1 MTERPL
7 WALGCFWLNWSK
19 RLDRFLAILRS
30 AGPAKLAAAFGV
42 TALVAAALF
51 MIMFRM
57 GAEER
62 ALLYS
67 DLSAKDAAAVTEG
80 LTTANVDF
88 KLSPDGSSIF
98 VPRSKVAEA
107 RMLLASEGLPGQ
119 GSIGYE
125 IFDKQNA
132 LGATSFVQNV
142 NKLRALEGELA
153 RSIDSLDTV
162 RNSRVH
168 LVIPEKAL
176 FQTNAEPPT
185 ASIVVGLERGSLSE
199 RQVNA
204 IRNLVASSVEGLAAD
219 KVTILDGRGELLAGA
234 SNGAD
239 GGAAA
244 MDDRTT
250 LYEERLRRRLQEIVE
265 GIVGPG
271 AARVQV
277 SADMDF
283 SQITQTEEKFDPDQS
298 APRSTRTIEETDA
311 NKEADQAVTQSQ
323 NVPDS
328 AVPTGSAGTSSNSN
342 KTDET
347 VNYEISKTTRTEVTA
362 PGKVTRLSVAVAVDG
377 ITTPA
382 TKAGTTPKWSARTP
396 AEMEQITALVRSAA
410 GISAE
415 RNDKIEVVNVRFAK
429 AAATEGSA
437 APSAFAFDKNDIM
450 RGAEILAM
458 TLVAAALLF
467 FVARPLIKGVFQPVA
482 GGTIVNA
489 DGTISQT
496 GVAAA
501 FGGTSGTNGLI
512 DGAEGPVDERL
523 EVARIQGTLN
533 AAAMRQVSEVVN
545 GNPEQTVSVIR
556 SWLQETK

>member
-1 MTERPL
+1 MTERP
-7 WALGCFWLNWSK
+7 FWLLDCFCPSWSK
-19 RLDRFLAILRS
+19 RLERFLSILRS
-30 AGPAKLAAAFGV
+30 AGPAKLAAAFAV
-42 TALVAAALF
+42 TALVGAALF

-57 GAEER
+57 GTEER
-62 ALLYS
+62 ALLYA

-125 IFDKQNA
+125 IFDQQNA

-204 IRNLVASSVEGLAAD
+204 IRNLVASSVEGLVAD

-250 LYEERLRRRLQEIVE
+250 QYEERLRRRLQEIVE

-283 SQITQTEEKFDPDQS
+283 SQVTQTEEKFDPDQT

-311 NKEADQAVTQSQ
+311 NKESDQAVTQGQ
-323 NVPDS
+323 NVPDG
-328 AVPTGSAGTSSNSN
+328 AVPTGAAGNSSNSN

-347 VNYEISKTTRTEVTA
+347 VNFEISKTTRTEITA

-377 ITTPA
+377 TTAPA
-382 TKAGTTPKWSARTP
+382 TKAGEATKWTARSP
-396 AEMEQITALVRSAA
+396 AEMDQITALVRSAA
-410 GISAE
+410 GINAE

-429 AAATEGSA
+429 AATTQGSE

-467 FVARPLIKGVFQPVA
+467 FVARPLVKGVFQPNTGV
-482 GGTIVNA
+482 TTVVNA
-489 DGTISQT
+489 DGSVTNLATALASTAGSQAL
-496 GVAAA
+496 V
-501 FGGTSGTNGLI
+501 
-512 DGAEGPVDERL
+512 DGQEGPVDERL

-533 AAAMRQVSEVVN
+533 AAAMRQVSEVVA
-545 GNPEQTVSVIR
+545 GNPDQTVAVIR
-556 SWLQETK
+556 SWLQETR

>member
-1 MTERPL
+1 
-7 WALGCFWLNWSK
+7 
-19 RLDRFLAILRS
+19 
-30 AGPAKLAAAFGV
+30 
-42 TALVAAALF
+42 
-51 MIMFRM
+51 MFRL
-57 GAEER
+57 GVEEQS
-62 ALLYS
+62 LLYS

-107 RMLLASEGLPGQ
+107 RMQLASEGLPGQ

-125 IFDKQNA
+125 IFDKQSA
-132 LGATSFVQNV
+132 LGATNFVQNV

-162 RNSRVH
+162 RNARVH
-168 LVIPEKAL
+168 LVLPEKAL
-176 FQTNAEPPT
+176 FQTNAEPPK

-204 IRNLVASSVEGLAAD
+204 IRNLVGSSVEGL
-219 KVTILDGRGELLAGA
+219 TTENISILDGRGELLAGA
-234 SNGAD
+234 TNGAD
-239 GGAAA
+239 ANGAA

-250 LYEERLRRRLQEIVE
+250 MYEERLRKRLQEIVE

-271 AARVQV
+271 SARVQV
-277 SADMDF
+277 SAEMDF
-283 SQITQTEEKFDPDQS
+283 SQVTETEEKFDPDQTT
-298 APRSTRTIEETDA
+298 PRSTRTIEETDA
-311 NKEADQAVTQSQ
+311 NKDVDQAVTQGQ
-323 NVPDS
+323 NVPDGTLPAS
-328 AVPTGSAGTSSNSN
+328 GAGASSNSN

-347 VNYEISKTTRTEVTA
+347 VNFEISKTTRTQVTA

-377 ITTPA
+377 IIAPA
-382 TKAGTTPKWSARTP
+382 TKAGEATKWSARSP

-410 GISAE
+410 GITPE

-429 AAATEGSA
+429 AATTIGSE
-437 APSAFAFDKNDIM
+437 APLPFDFDKNDIM

-467 FVARPLIKGVFQPVA
+467 FVARPLVAGVFQPASAAGANGAIAGLEGALA
-482 GGTIVNA
+482 GGGSLALAGGENGA
-489 DGTISQT
+489 DDR
-496 GVAAA
+496 
-501 FGGTSGTNGLI
+501 F
-512 DGAEGPVDERL
+512 

-533 AAAMRQVSEVVN
+533 AAAMKQVSDVVN
-545 GNPEQTVSVIR
+545 DNPEQTVAVIR
-556 SWLQETK
+556 SWLQEPR

>member
-1 MTERPL
+1 LE
-7 WALGCFWLNWSK
+7 
-19 RLDRFLAILRS
+19 RFLSILRS
-30 AGPAKLAAAFGV
+30 AGPAKLAAAFAV
-42 TALVAAALF
+42 TALVGAALF

-57 GAEER
+57 GTEER

-125 IFDKQNA
+125 IFDQQNA

-168 LVIPEKAL
+168 LVLPEKAL
-176 FQTNAEPPT
+176 FQTDAEPPT

-204 IRNLVASSVEGLAAD
+204 IRNLVASSVEGLVAD

-234 SNGAD
+234 SNSAD

-250 LYEERLRRRLQEIVE
+250 QYEERLRRRLQEIVE

-277 SADMDF
+277 SADLDF
-283 SQITQTEEKFDPDQS
+283 SQVTQTEEKFDPDQT

-311 NKEADQAVTQSQ
+311 NKEADQTVTQGQ
-323 NVPDS
+323 NVPDGT
-328 AVPTGSAGTSSNSN
+328 VPTAGAGNTSNSN

-347 VNYEISKTTRTEVTA
+347 VNFEISKTTRTEVTA

-377 ITTPA
+377 VTTPA
-382 TKAGTTPKWSARTP
+382 TKAGEAVKWAARSP

-410 GISAE
+410 GIVAE

-429 AAATEGSA
+429 ATAAQGSE

-467 FVARPLIKGVFQPVA
+467 FVARPLVKGVFQPNPAVT
-482 GGTIVNA
+482 TIVNPDGSVTTLATALAGTQGTPGFA
-489 DGTISQT
+489 D
-496 GVAAA
+496 VE
-501 FGGTSGTNGLI
+501 NGQ
-512 DGAEGPVDERL
+512 VDERL

-533 AAAMRQVSEVVN
+533 AAAMRQVSEVVE
-545 GNPEQTVSVIR
+545 GNPEQTVAVIR

>member
-1 MTERPL
+1 LVLLVPFASIGAWFLE
-7 WALGCFWLNWSK
+7 
-19 RLDRFLAILRS
+19 RFLAILKS

-51 MIMFRM
+51 MIMFRL
-57 GAEER
+57 GVEEQS
-62 ALLYS
+62 LLYS

-98 VPRSKVAEA
+98 VPRSKVAQA
-107 RMLLASEGLPGQ
+107 RMQLASEGLPGQ

-125 IFDKQNA
+125 IFDKQSA
-132 LGATSFVQNV
+132 LGATTFVQNV

-162 RNSRVH
+162 RNARVH
-168 LVIPEKAL
+168 LVLPEKAL
-176 FQTNAEPPT
+176 FQTDAEPPK

-204 IRNLVASSVEGLAAD
+204 IRNLVGSSVEGL
-219 KVTILDGRGELLAGA
+219 TTENISILDGRGELLAGA
-234 SNGAD
+234 TNGAD
-239 GGAAA
+239 ANGAA

-250 LYEERLRRRLQEIVE
+250 LYEERLRKRLQEIVE

-277 SADMDF
+277 SAEMDF
-283 SQITQTEEKFDPDQS
+283 SQVTETEEKFDPDQTT
-298 APRSTRTIEETDA
+298 PRSTRTIEETDA
-311 NKEADQAVTQSQ
+311 NKDVDQAVTQGQ
-323 NVPDS
+323 NVPDGTLPAS
-328 AVPTGSAGTSSNSN
+328 GAGASSNSN

-347 VNYEISKTTRTEVTA
+347 VNFEISKTTRTQVTA

-377 ITTPA
+377 IIAPA
-382 TKAGTTPKWSARTP
+382 TKAGEATKWSARTP

-410 GISAE
+410 GISPE

-429 AAATEGSA
+429 AATTIGSQ
-437 APSAFAFDKNDIM
+437 APLPFDFNKNDIM

-467 FVARPLIKGVFQPVA
+467 FVARPLVAGVFQPASANAAGAGSTAAALQADGSLALA
-482 GGTIVNA
+482 GGE
-489 DGTISQT
+489 
-496 GVAAA
+496 
-501 FGGTSGTNGLI
+501 NGE
-512 DGAEGPVDERL
+512 DDRF

-533 AAAMRQVSEVVN
+533 AAAMKQVSDVVN
-545 GNPEQTVSVIR
+545 DNPEQTVAVIR
-556 SWLQETK
+556 SWLQEPR

>member
-1 MTERPL
+1 LE
-7 WALGCFWLNWSK
+7 
-19 RLDRFLAILRS
+19 RFLTILKS
-30 AGPAKLAAAFGV
+30 AGPAKLAAAFAV

-51 MIMFRM
+51 AIMFRM
-57 GAEER
+57 GVEER

-80 LTTANVDF
+80 LTGANVDF

-125 IFDKQNA
+125 IFDQQNA

-204 IRNLVASSVEGLAAD
+204 IRNLVASSVEGLVAD

-234 SNGAD
+234 TNGAD
-239 GGAAA
+239 AGSAA

-250 LYEERLRRRLQEIVE
+250 MYEERLRRRLQEIVE

-283 SQITQTEEKFDPDQS
+283 SQVTQTEEKFDPDQA

-311 NKEADQAVTQSQ
+311 NRENDQTVTQGQ
-323 NVPDS
+323 NVPDGTT
-328 AVPTGSAGTSSNSN
+328 AEAGTGQTSNSN

-377 ITTPA
+377 VTAPA
-382 TKAGTTPKWSARTP
+382 AKAGEAAKWTARSP

-410 GISAE
+410 GISTE

-429 AAATEGSA
+429 AAADIGSG

-467 FVARPLIKGVFQPVA
+467 FVARPLVQGVFQQPAPSEVS
-482 GGTIVNA
+482 A
-489 DGTISQT
+489 DGTALIPGAT
-496 GVAAA
+496 GALGQSGGLAALEN
-501 FGGTSGTNGLI
+501 GG
-512 DGAEGPVDERL
+512 ADERL
-523 EVARIQGTLN
+523 EIARIQGSLN
-533 AAAMRQVSEVVN
+533 AAAMKQVSDVVN
-545 GNPEQTVSVIR
+545 DNPDQTVAVIR
-556 SWLQETK
+556 TWLQEAK

>member
-1 MTERPL
+1 LERL
-7 WALGCFWLNWSK
+7 LS
-19 RLDRFLAILRS
+19 ILRS

-51 MIMFRM
+51 AIMFRM
-57 GAEER
+57 GAEEQS
-62 ALLYS
+62 LLYS
-67 DLSAKDAAAVTEG
+67 DLSPKDAAAVTEG

-107 RMLLASEGLPGQ
+107 RMRLAAEGLPGQ

-125 IFDKQNA
+125 IFDKQSA
-132 LGATSFVQNV
+132 LGATTFVQNV

-168 LVIPEKAL
+168 LVLPEKAL
-176 FQTNAEPPT
+176 FQTNAEPPK

-204 IRNLVASSVEGLAAD
+204 IRNLVASSVEGLA
-219 KVTILDGRGELLAGA
+219 TENISILDGRGELLAGA
-234 SNGAD
+234 SS
-239 GGAAA
+239 GGDAGGVA

-250 LYEERLRRRLQEIVE
+250 MYEERLRRRLQEIVE

-283 SQITQTEEKFDPDQS
+283 SQVTQTEEKFDPDQS
-298 APRSTRTIEETDA
+298 APRSTRTIEESDA
-311 NKEADQAVTQSQ
+311 NKENDQAVTQGQ
-323 NVPDS
+323 NVPD
-328 AVPTGSAGTSSNSN
+328 ATATTPAGGQSSNSS

-347 VNYEISKTTRTEVTA
+347 VNFEISKTTRTEVTA

-377 ITTPA
+377 VSTPGA
-382 TKAGTTPKWSARTP
+382 KPTDPVKWAARTP
-396 AEMEQITALVRSAA
+396 AEMAQITALVRSAA

-429 AAATEGSA
+429 AAIDLGSE
-437 APSAFAFDKNDIM
+437 APSKFDFDKNDIM

-467 FVARPLIKGVFQPVA
+467 FVARPLIAGVFQPATANAATKTGSLAEAMAANVNGG
-482 GGTIVNA
+482 GGTALAVNN
-489 DGTISQT
+489 
-496 GVAAA
+496 VP
-501 FGGTSGTNGLI
+501 
-512 DGAEGPVDERL
+512 PVEDRL
-523 EVARIQGTLN
+523 EIARIQGTLN
-533 AAAMRQVSEVVN
+533 ASAMKQVSDVVN
-545 GNPEQTVSVIR
+545 DNPEQTVNVIR
-556 SWLQETK
+556 TWLQEAQ

>member
-1 MTERPL
+1 VE
-7 WALGCFWLNWSK
+7 
-19 RLDRFLAILRS
+19 RFLTILRS

-51 MIMFRM
+51 MIMFRL
-57 GAEER
+57 GTEEQS
-62 ALLYS
+62 LLYS
-67 DLSAKDAAAVTEG
+67 DLSPKDAAAVTDG

-107 RMLLASEGLPGQ
+107 RMRLASEGLPGQ

-125 IFDKQNA
+125 IFDKQSA
-132 LGATSFVQNV
+132 LGATTFVQNV

-168 LVIPEKAL
+168 LVLPEKAL
-176 FQTNAEPPT
+176 FQTDAEPPK
-185 ASIVVGLERGSLSE
+185 ASVVVGLERGSLSE

-204 IRNLVASSVEGLAAD
+204 IRNLVASSVEGLA
-219 KVTILDGRGELLAGA
+219 TENISILDGRGELLAGA
-234 SNGAD
+234 NNGAD
-239 GGAAA
+239 AGGAA

-250 LYEERLRRRLQEIVE
+250 MYEDRLRRRLQEIVE

-283 SQITQTEEKFDPDQS
+283 SQVTETEEKFDPEQA

-311 NKEADQAVTQSQ
+311 NKETDEAVTQGQ
-323 NVPDS
+323 NVPDGTLPAS
-328 AVPTGSAGTSSNSN
+328 GTGQSSNSN

-347 VNYEISKTTRTEVTA
+347 VNYEISKTTRTQITA

-377 ITTPA
+377 VTAPA
-382 TKAGTTPKWSARTP
+382 TKAGEAGKWSARTP

-410 GISAE
+410 GITAE

-429 AAATEGSA
+429 SATAIGSE
-437 APSAFAFDKNDIM
+437 APSKFDFDKNDIM

-467 FVARPLIKGVFQPVA
+467 FVARPLISGVFQPNSAQNA
-482 GGTIVNA
+482 GSTDLAIAMAGTT
-489 DGTISQT
+489 GT
-496 GVAAA
+496 GLAA
-501 FGGTSGTNGLI
+501 NGELLPN
-512 DGAEGPVDERL
+512 PVDERL

-533 AAAMRQVSEVVN
+533 AAAMRQVSDVVN
-545 GNPEQTVSVIR
+545 DNPDQTVAVIR
-556 SWLQETK
+556 SWLQEAR

>member
-1 MTERPL
+1 LE
-7 WALGCFWLNWSK
+7 
-19 RLDRFLAILRS
+19 RFLNILKS

-51 MIMFRM
+51 MIMFRL
-57 GAEER
+57 GTEEQS
-62 ALLYS
+62 LLYS
-67 DLSAKDAAAVTEG
+67 DLSPKDAAAVTEG
-80 LTTANVDF
+80 LTTANVEF

-98 VPRSKVAEA
+98 VPRSKVAES
-107 RMLLASEGLPGQ
+107 RMQLASEGLPGQ

-132 LGATSFVQNV
+132 LGATTFVQNV

-162 RNSRVH
+162 RNARVH
-168 LVIPEKAL
+168 LVLPEKAL
-176 FQTNAEPPT
+176 FQTNAEPPK
-185 ASIVVGLERGSLSE
+185 ASIVVGLERGSLTE

-204 IRNLVASSVEGLAAD
+204 IRNLVASSVEGLA
-219 KVTILDGRGELLAGA
+219 TENISILDGRGELLAGA
-234 SNGAD
+234 TNGAD
-239 GGAAA
+239 ANGAA

-250 LYEERLRRRLQEIVE
+250 MYEERLRRRLQEIVE

-283 SQITQTEEKFDPDQS
+283 SQVTETEEKFDPDQTS
-298 APRSTRTIEETDA
+298 PRSTRTIEESDA
-311 NKEADQAVTQSQ
+311 NRDMDQTVTQGQ
-323 NVPDS
+323 NVPDGT
-328 AVPTGSAGTSSNSN
+328 VPGAGAGQTSNSN

-347 VNYEISKTTRTEVTA
+347 VNYEISKTTRTQVTA

-377 ITTPA
+377 IIAPA
-382 TKAGTTPKWSARTP
+382 TKAGEAGKWSARTP

-429 AAATEGSA
+429 AATNLGTE
-437 APSAFAFDKNDIM
+437 APLPFDFDKNDIM

-467 FVARPLIKGVFQPVA
+467 FVARPLVVGVFQPA
-482 GGTIVNA
+482 KAAALNA
-489 DGTISQT
+489 DGTLAALPGGDGLALT
-496 GVAAA
+496 PLGGV
-501 FGGTSGTNGLI
+501 
-512 DGAEGPVDERL
+512 DVDERL

-533 AAAMRQVSEVVN
+533 AAAMKQVSDVVN
-545 GNPEQTVSVIR
+545 DNQEQTVAVIR
-556 SWLQETK
+556 SWLQEPR

>member
-1 MTERPL
+1 MTGRPL
-7 WALGCFWLNWSK
+7 GLPVRFCLSWSR
-19 RLDRFLAILRS
+19 RLERFLAILRS

-51 MIMFRM
+51 MIMVRM
-57 GAEER
+57 GTEEQS
-62 ALLYS
+62 LLYA

-80 LTTANVDF
+80 LTTANVEF

-125 IFDKQNA
+125 IFDNQNA

-239 GGAAA
+239 AGAAA

-271 AARVQV
+271 GARVQV

-283 SQITQTEEKFDPDQS
+283 SQVTQTEEKFDPDQT

-311 NKEADQAVTQSQ
+311 NKESDQTVTQSQ
-323 NVPDS
+323 NVPDGT
-328 AVPTGSAGTSSNSN
+328 VPTNSGGQSSNSN

-347 VNYEISKTTRTEVTA
+347 VNFEISKTTRTEITA

-377 ITTPA
+377 ITAPTA
-382 TKAGTTPKWSARTP
+382 KAGETAKWSPRTP

-429 AAATEGSA
+429 APATEGSA
-437 APSAFAFDKNDIM
+437 APSAFAFDKNDVM

-496 GVAAA
+496 GIAGA
-501 FGGTSGTNGLI
+501 FGGTTALA
-512 DGAEGPVDERL
+512 DGSEGPVDERL

-545 GNPEQTVSVIR
+545 GNPEQTIGVIR

>member
-1 MTERPL
+1 VE
-7 WALGCFWLNWSK
+7 
-19 RLDRFLAILRS
+19 RFLSILRS

-51 MIMFRM
+51 MIMFRL
-57 GAEER
+57 GTEEQS
-62 ALLYS
+62 LLYS
-67 DLSAKDAAAVTEG
+67 DLSPKDAAAVTEG

-107 RMLLASEGLPGQ
+107 RMRLASEGLPGQ

-125 IFDKQNA
+125 IFDKQSA
-132 LGATSFVQNV
+132 LGATTFVQNV

-168 LVIPEKAL
+168 LVLPEKAL
-176 FQTNAEPPT
+176 FQTDAEPPK
-185 ASIVVGLERGSLSE
+185 ASVVVGLERGSLSE

-204 IRNLVASSVEGLAAD
+204 IRNLVGSSVEGL
-219 KVTILDGRGELLAGA
+219 TTENISILDGRGELLAGA
-234 SNGAD
+234 TT
-239 GGAAA
+239 GGDAGGVA

-250 LYEERLRRRLQEIVE
+250 MYEERLRRRLQEIVE

-283 SQITQTEEKFDPDQS
+283 SQVTETEEKFDPDQS

-311 NKEADQAVTQSQ
+311 NKETDQTVTQSN
-323 NVPDS
+323 NVPDGTTP
-328 AVPTGSAGTSSNSN
+328 AAGTGQSSNSN

-347 VNYEISKTTRTEVTA
+347 VNYEISKTTRTQVSA

-377 ITTPA
+377 VTAPA
-382 TKAGTTPKWSARTP
+382 SKAGEAGKWTARTP

-410 GISAE
+410 GISVE
-415 RNDKIEVVNVRFAK
+415 RNDKIEVVNVKFAK
-429 AAATEGSA
+429 SATTIGSQ
-437 APSAFAFDKNDIM
+437 APSKFDFDKNDIM

-467 FVARPLIKGVFQPVA
+467 FVARPLIAGVFQPTAKTAANDPANLALAMSGVA
-482 GGTIVNA
+482 G
-489 DGTISQT
+489 T
-496 GVAAA
+496 GLA
-501 FGGTSGTNGLI
+501 TT
-512 DGAEGPVDERL
+512 DGAVVSAVDERL

-545 GNPEQTVSVIR
+545 DNPDQTVQVIR
-556 SWLQETK
+556 TWLQEAK

>member
-1 MTERPL
+1 ME
-7 WALGCFWLNWSK
+7 
-19 RLDRFLAILRS
+19 RFLSILKS
-30 AGPAKLAAAFGV
+30 AGPAKLAAAFAV

-51 MIMFRM
+51 AIMFRM
-57 GAEER
+57 GVEER
-62 ALLYS
+62 ALLYA

-107 RMLLASEGLPGQ
+107 RMMLASEGLPGQ
-119 GSIGYE
+119 GSVGYE
-125 IFDKQNA
+125 IFDQQNA

-176 FQTNAEPPT
+176 FQANAEPPT

-204 IRNLVASSVEGLAAD
+204 IRNLVASSVQGLVAD

-239 GGAAA
+239 AGAAA

-250 LYEERLRRRLQEIVE
+250 QYEERLRRRLQEIVE

-283 SQITQTEEKFDPDQS
+283 AQVTQTEEKFDPDQ
-298 APRSTRTIEETDA
+298 ATPRSTRTIEETDA
-311 NKEADQAVTQSQ
+311 NRENDQTVTQGQ
-323 NVPDS
+323 NVPDGTN
-328 AVPTGSAGTSSNSN
+328 AQAGTGQSSNSN

-347 VNYEISKTTRTEVTA
+347 VNYEISKTTRTEITA

-377 ITTPA
+377 VTTPA
-382 TKAGTTPKWSARTP
+382 AKAGEAVKWAARTP

-429 AAATEGSA
+429 AASDIGSE

-467 FVARPLIKGVFQPVA
+467 FVARPLINGVFQQAPNATLGSDGSPLPGGIA
-482 GGTIVNA
+482 GALAATNA
-489 DGTISQT
+489 AG
-496 GVAAA
+496 AAGSIA
-501 FGGTSGTNGLI
+501 GLESPGGE
-512 DGAEGPVDERL
+512 DRL
-523 EVARIQGTLN
+523 EIARIQGSLN
-533 AAAMRQVSEVVN
+533 AAAMKQVSDVVN
-545 GNPEQTVSVIR
+545 DNPDQTIAVIR
-556 SWLQETK
+556 SWLQEAK

>member
-1 MTERPL
+1 LE
-7 WALGCFWLNWSK
+7 
-19 RLDRFLAILRS
+19 RFLSILKS
-30 AGPAKLAAAFGV
+30 AGPAKLVAAFAV

-51 MIMFRM
+51 AIMFRM
-57 GAEER
+57 GVEER

-125 IFDKQNA
+125 IFDKQSA

-168 LVIPEKAL
+168 LVLPEKAL

-185 ASIVVGLERGSLSE
+185 ASIVVGLERGSLSD

-234 SNGAD
+234 NNGAD
-239 GGAAA
+239 AGAAA

-250 LYEERLRRRLQEIVE
+250 MYEERLRRRLQEIVE

-283 SQITQTEEKFDPDQS
+283 SQVTQTEEKFDPDQT
-298 APRSTRTIEETDA
+298 APRSTRTIEEVDA
-311 NKEADQAVTQSQ
+311 NKEVDQTVTQSQ

-328 AVPTGSAGTSSNSN
+328 AVPTAGGGQSSNSN

-347 VNYEISKTTRTEVTA
+347 VNYEISKTTRTEITA

-377 ITTPA
+377 ITSPT
-382 TKAGTTPKWSARTP
+382 TKAGETGKWTARTP
-396 AEMEQITALVRSAA
+396 AEMEQIAALVRSAA
-410 GISAE
+410 GISVE

-429 AAATEGSA
+429 TASTIGSE
-437 APSAFAFDKNDIM
+437 APSPFAFDKNDIM

-467 FVARPLIKGVFQPVA
+467 FVARPLVAGVFQPAKV
-482 GGTIVNA
+482 GVVNS
-489 DGTISQT
+489 DGTISLVT
-496 GVAAA
+496 SPAGAA
-501 FGGTSGTNGLI
+501 GTPA
-512 DGAEGPVDERL
+512 DPDAPVDERL

-533 AAAMRQVSEVVN
+533 AAAMRQVSDVVN
-545 GNPEQTVSVIR
+545 ANPDQTVTVIR
-556 SWLQETK
+556 SWLQETR

>member
-1 MTERPL
+1 VSIGNPIAFATFGAWFLE
-7 WALGCFWLNWSK
+7 
-19 RLDRFLAILRS
+19 RFLNILKS

-51 MIMFRM
+51 MIMFRL
-57 GAEER
+57 GVEEQS
-62 ALLYS
+62 LLYS

-107 RMLLASEGLPGQ
+107 RMQLASEGLPGQ

-125 IFDKQNA
+125 IFDKQSA
-132 LGATSFVQNV
+132 LGATTFVQNV

-162 RNSRVH
+162 RNARVH
-168 LVIPEKAL
+168 LVLPEKAL
-176 FQTNAEPPT
+176 FQTNAEPPK
-185 ASIVVGLERGSLSE
+185 ASIVVGLERGNLSD

-204 IRNLVASSVEGLAAD
+204 IRNLVASSVEGLA
-219 KVTILDGRGELLAGA
+219 TESISILDGRGELLAGA
-234 SNGAD
+234 TNGAD
-239 GGAAA
+239 ANGAA

-250 LYEERLRRRLQEIVE
+250 MYEERLRRRLQEIVE
-265 GIVGPG
+265 GVVGPG

-283 SQITQTEEKFDPDQS
+283 SQVTETEEKFDPDQ
-298 APRSTRTIEETDA
+298 ATPRSTRTIEETDA
-311 NKEADQAVTQSQ
+311 NKDIDQTVTQGQ
-323 NVPDS
+323 NVPDGT
-328 AVPTGSAGTSSNSN
+328 VPGAGAGQSSNSN

-347 VNYEISKTTRTEVTA
+347 VNYEISKTTRTQVTA

-377 ITTPA
+377 ITAPA
-382 TKAGTTPKWSARTP
+382 SKAGEAVKWAARSP

-429 AAATEGSA
+429 AAATIGTG
-437 APSAFAFDKNDIM
+437 APSAFDFDKNDIM

-467 FVARPLIKGVFQPVA
+467 FVARPLVAGVFQPA
-482 GGTIVNA
+482 SAKGALNA
-489 DGTISQT
+489 DGSMAMALPDGSSIALT
-496 GVAAA
+496 GL
-501 FGGTSGTNGLI
+501 GGNV
-512 DGAEGPVDERL
+512 VDERL
-523 EVARIQGTLN
+523 EIARIQGTLN
-533 AAAMRQVSEVVN
+533 AAAMKQVSDVVN
-545 GNPEQTVSVIR
+545 DNPDQTVAVIR
-556 SWLQETK
+556 SWLQEPR

>member
-1 MTERPL
+1 MTGRPKGPL
-7 WALGCFWLNWSK
+7 VRVCLSWSK
-19 RLDRFLAILRS
+19 RLERFLAILRS

-51 MIMFRM
+51 MIMVRM
-57 GAEER
+57 GTEEQS
-62 ALLYS
+62 LLYA

-185 ASIVVGLERGSLSE
+185 ASIVVGLERGNLSD

-204 IRNLVASSVEGLAAD
+204 IRNLVASSVEGLVAD

-234 SNGAD
+234 TNGAD
-239 GGAAA
+239 AGAAA

-250 LYEERLRRRLQEIVE
+250 MYEERLRRRLQEIVE

-271 AARVQV
+271 GARVQV

-283 SQITQTEEKFDPDQS
+283 SQVTQTEEKFDPDQT

-311 NKEADQAVTQSQ
+311 NKEADQTVTQGQ
-323 NVPDS
+323 NVPDGT
-328 AVPTGSAGTSSNSN
+328 VPTAGAGNSSNSN

-347 VNYEISKTTRTEVTA
+347 VNFEISKTTRTEITA

-377 ITTPA
+377 ITAHPAKAGAA
-382 TKAGTTPKWSARTP
+382 TKWTPRTP

-429 AAATEGSA
+429 APASEGSA

-467 FVARPLIKGVFQPVA
+467 FVARPLVKGVFQPA
-482 GGTIVNA
+482 TGIKVNA
-489 DGTISQT
+489 DGTISQVSLAEAINGAG
-496 GVAAA
+496 GVPALA
-501 FGGTSGTNGLI
+501 
-512 DGAEGPVDERL
+512 DGQEGPVDDRL

-533 AAAMRQVSEVVN
+533 AAAMRQVSDVVN
-545 GNPEQTVSVIR
+545 SNPEQTVAVIR

>member
-1 MTERPL
+1 VRLERL
-7 WALGCFWLNWSK
+7 LS
-19 RLDRFLAILRS
+19 ILKS

-51 MIMFRM
+51 AIMFRM
-57 GAEER
+57 GVEER

-80 LTTANVDF
+80 LTSANVDF

-125 IFDKQNA
+125 IFDQQNA

-176 FQTNAEPPT
+176 FQTDAEPPT

-204 IRNLVASSVEGLAAD
+204 IRNLVASSVQGLSAD

-234 SNGAD
+234 ASGAD
-239 GGAAA
+239 AGAAA

-250 LYEERLRRRLQEIVE
+250 QYEERLRRRLQEIVE

-283 SQITQTEEKFDPDQS
+283 SQVTQTEEKFDPDQT
-298 APRSTRTIEETDA
+298 APRSTRNIEETDA
-311 NKEADQAVTQSQ
+311 NRENDQTVTQGQ
-323 NVPDS
+323 NVPDGTT
-328 AVPTGSAGTSSNSN
+328 PTAGTGQSSNSN

-377 ITTPA
+377 VTAPA
-382 TKAGTTPKWSARTP
+382 AKAGEAPKWAPRSA

-410 GISAE
+410 GISTE

-429 AAATEGSA
+429 AASDVGSE

-450 RGAEILAM
+450 RGAEILGM

-467 FVARPLIKGVFQPVA
+467 FVARPLITGVFQQAGPAQVGGDGTQLVPA
-482 GGTIVNA
+482 LAGANGTSANGGTGA
-489 DGTISQT
+489 LTDG
-496 GVAAA
+496 
-501 FGGTSGTNGLI
+501 
-512 DGAEGPVDERL
+512 GAEDRL
-523 EVARIQGTLN
+523 EIARIQGSLN
-533 AAAMRQVSEVVN
+533 AAAMKQVSDVVN
-545 GNPEQTVSVIR
+545 DNPDQTVAVIR
-556 SWLQETK
+556 AWLQEAK

>member
-1 MTERPL
+1 ME
-7 WALGCFWLNWSK
+7 
-19 RLDRFLAILRS
+19 RFLSILKA
-30 AGPAKLAAAFGV
+30 AGPAKLVAAFAV

-51 MIMFRM
+51 MIMFRL
-57 GAEER
+57 GTEEQ

-67 DLSAKDAAAVTEG
+67 DLSPKDAAAVTEG
-80 LTTANVDF
+80 LTTANVEF

-107 RMLLASEGLPGQ
+107 RMQLASEGLPGQ

-132 LGATSFVQNV
+132 LGATTFVQNV

-162 RNSRVH
+162 RNARVH
-168 LVIPEKAL
+168 LVLPEKAL
-176 FQTNAEPPT
+176 FQTNAEPAK

-204 IRNLVASSVEGLAAD
+204 IRNLVASSVEGLA
-219 KVTILDGRGELLAGA
+219 TENISILDGRGELLAGA
-234 SNGAD
+234 SAGAD
-239 GGAAA
+239 AGGAA

-250 LYEERLRRRLQEIVE
+250 VYEERLRRRLQEIVE

-283 SQITQTEEKFDPDQS
+283 SQVTETEEKFDPDQTT
-298 APRSTRTIEETDA
+298 PRSTRTIEETDA
-311 NKEADQAVTQSQ
+311 NRDVDQTVTQGQ
-323 NVPDS
+323 NVPDGT
-328 AVPTGSAGTSSNSN
+328 VVGPAGGQTSNSN

-347 VNYEISKTTRTEVTA
+347 VNFEISKTTRTQVHA

-377 ITTPA
+377 VTAPA
-382 TKAGTTPKWSARTP
+382 SKAGETPTWSARTP

-410 GISAE
+410 GINAE

-429 AAATEGSA
+429 AATAIGTG
-437 APSAFAFDKNDIM
+437 APLPFAFDKNDIM

-467 FVARPLIKGVFQPVA
+467 FVARPLVAGVFQPAVASKGLISDNSLAMAIPTGSSLALA
-482 GGTIVNA
+482 GGS
-489 DGTISQT
+489 DGGDNSR
-496 GVAAA
+496 
-501 FGGTSGTNGLI
+501 I
-512 DGAEGPVDERL
+512 DI
-523 EVARIQGTLN
+523 ARIQGTLN
-533 AAAMRQVSEVVN
+533 ATAMKQVSDVITE
-545 GNPEQTVSVIR
+545 NPDQTVSVIR
-556 SWLQETK
+556 SWLQETR

>member
-1 MTERPL
+1 MEVAERL
-7 WALGCFWLNWSK
+7 CHNWGSG
-19 RLDRFLAILRS
+19 LERFLSILKS

-51 MIMFRM
+51 MIMFRL
-57 GAEER
+57 GTEEQS
-62 ALLYS
+62 LLYS

-80 LTTANVDF
+80 LTTANVDY

-107 RMLLASEGLPGQ
+107 RMQLASEGLPGQ

-125 IFDKQNA
+125 IFDKQSA
-132 LGATSFVQNV
+132 LGATTFVQNV

-176 FQTNAEPPT
+176 FQTDAEPPK
-185 ASIVVGLERGSLSE
+185 ASIVVGLERGTLSE

-204 IRNLVASSVEGLAAD
+204 VRNLVASSVQGLA
-219 KVTILDGRGELLAGA
+219 TENISILDGRGELLAGA
-234 SNGAD
+234 TNGAD
-239 GGAAA
+239 ANGAA

-250 LYEERLRRRLQEIVE
+250 MYEERLRRRLQEIVE

-283 SQITQTEEKFDPDQS
+283 SQVTETEEKFDPDQ
-298 APRSTRTIEETDA
+298 ATPRSTRTIEETDA
-311 NKEADQAVTQSQ
+311 NKDVDQAVTQGQ
-323 NVPDS
+323 NIPDGTVP
-328 AVPTGSAGTSSNSN
+328 GAGAGQSSNSN

-347 VNYEISKTTRTEVTA
+347 VNYEISKTTRTQVMA

-377 ITTPA
+377 ITAPA
-382 TKAGTTPKWSARTP
+382 SKAGDTPNWAARSA
-396 AEMEQITALVRSAA
+396 AEMTQITALVRSAA

-429 AAATEGSA
+429 SPTQIGSE
-437 APSAFAFDKNDIM
+437 APSAFDFDKNDIM

-467 FVARPLIKGVFQPVA
+467 FVARPLVAGVFQPASAKSELGADDTALVFPGGGSLALA
-482 GGTIVNA
+482 GG
-489 DGTISQT
+489 DGS
-496 GVAAA
+496 
-501 FGGTSGTNGLI
+501 
-512 DGAEGPVDERL
+512 EVDERL
-523 EVARIQGTLN
+523 EMARIQGTLN
-533 AAAMRQVSEVVN
+533 AAAMKQVSDVVN
-545 GNPEQTVSVIR
+545 DNQEQTVAVIR
-556 SWLQETK
+556 SWLQEPR

>member
-1 MTERPL
+1 MERL
-7 WALGCFWLNWSK
+7 LS
-19 RLDRFLAILRS
+19 ILRS

-51 MIMFRM
+51 AIMFRM
-57 GAEER
+57 GAEEQS
-62 ALLYS
+62 LLYS
-67 DLSAKDAAAVTEG
+67 DLSPKDAAAVTEG

-107 RMLLASEGLPGQ
+107 RMRLAAEGLPGQ

-125 IFDKQNA
+125 IFDKQSA
-132 LGATSFVQNV
+132 LGATTFVQNV

-168 LVIPEKAL
+168 LVLPEKAL
-176 FQTNAEPPT
+176 FQTNAEPPK

-204 IRNLVASSVEGLAAD
+204 IRNLVASSVEGLA
-219 KVTILDGRGELLAGA
+219 TENISILDGRGELLAGA
-234 SNGAD
+234 SS
-239 GGAAA
+239 GGDAGGVA

-250 LYEERLRRRLQEIVE
+250 MYEERLRRRLQEIVE

-283 SQITQTEEKFDPDQS
+283 SQVTQTEEKFDPDQS
-298 APRSTRTIEETDA
+298 APRSTRTIEESDA
-311 NKEADQAVTQSQ
+311 NKENDQAVTQGQ
-323 NVPDS
+323 NVPD
-328 AVPTGSAGTSSNSN
+328 ATATTPAGGQSSNSS

-347 VNYEISKTTRTEVTA
+347 VNFEISKTTRTEVTA

-377 ITTPA
+377 VSTPGA
-382 TKAGTTPKWSARTP
+382 KPTDPVKWAARTP
-396 AEMEQITALVRSAA
+396 AEMAQITALVRSAA

-429 AAATEGSA
+429 AAIDLGSE
-437 APSAFAFDKNDIM
+437 APSKFDFDKNDIM

-467 FVARPLIKGVFQPVA
+467 FVARPLIAGVFQPATANAATKTGSLAEAMAANVS
-482 GGTIVNA
+482 GG
-489 DGTISQT
+489 
-496 GVAAA
+496 
-501 FGGTSGTNGLI
+501 SGTALAVNTVP
-512 DGAEGPVDERL
+512 PVEDRL
-523 EVARIQGTLN
+523 EIARIQGTLN
-533 AAAMRQVSEVVN
+533 ASAMKQVSDVVN
-545 GNPEQTVSVIR
+545 DNPEQTVNVIR
-556 SWLQETK
+556 TWLQEAQ

>member
-1 MTERPL
+1 VTERVTPSL
-7 WALGCFWLNWSK
+7 LPKWGAGLE
-19 RLDRFLAILRS
+19 RFLSILKS

-51 MIMFRM
+51 MIMFRL
-57 GAEER
+57 GTEEQS
-62 ALLYS
+62 LLYS
-67 DLSAKDAAAVTEG
+67 DLSPKDAAAVTEG

-107 RMLLASEGLPGQ
+107 RMQLASEGLPGQ

-125 IFDKQNA
+125 IFDKQSA
-132 LGATSFVQNV
+132 LGATTFVQNV

-176 FQTNAEPPT
+176 FQTDAEPPK
-185 ASIVVGLERGSLSE
+185 ASIVVGLERGTLSE

-204 IRNLVASSVEGLAAD
+204 IRNLVGSSVEGL
-219 KVTILDGRGELLAGA
+219 TTENISILDGRGELLAGA
-234 SNGAD
+234 TNGAD
-239 GGAAA
+239 ANGAA

-250 LYEERLRRRLQEIVE
+250 MYEDRLRRRLQEIVE

-283 SQITQTEEKFDPDQS
+283 SQVTETEEKFDPDQTT
-298 APRSTRTIEETDA
+298 PRSTRTIEESDA
-311 NKEADQAVTQSQ
+311 NKDVDQAVTQGQ
-323 NVPDS
+323 NVPDGTLPAS
-328 AVPTGSAGTSSNSN
+328 GAGQSSNSN

-347 VNYEISKTTRTEVTA
+347 VNYEISKTTRTQVTA

-377 ITTPA
+377 ITAPA
-382 TKAGTTPKWSARTP
+382 SKAGETAKWSARTP

-410 GISAE
+410 GISAD

-429 AAATEGSA
+429 AATAIGTE
-437 APSAFAFDKNDIM
+437 APLPFDFDKNDIL

-467 FVARPLIKGVFQPVA
+467 FVARPLVAGVFQPLA
-482 GGTIVNA
+482 PIVTYNA
-489 DGTISQT
+489 DGTIAST
-496 GVAAA
+496 SAA
-501 FGGTSGTNGLI
+501 GGSLALAGANGE
-512 DGAEGPVDERL
+512 DDERL

-545 GNPEQTVSVIR
+545 DNPDQTVAVIR
-556 SWLQETK
+556 SWLQEPR

>member
-1 MTERPL
+1 MTERPYGWL
-7 WALGCFWLNWSK
+7 ARFCFSWSK
-19 RLDRFLAILRS
+19 RLERFLTILRS

-51 MIMFRM
+51 MIMVRM
-57 GAEER
+57 GTEEQS
-62 ALLYS
+62 LLYA

-125 IFDKQNA
+125 IFDNQNA

-204 IRNLVASSVEGLAAD
+204 IRNLVASSVEGLSAD

-239 GGAAA
+239 AGAAA
-244 MDDRTT
+244 MDDRST

-271 AARVQV
+271 GARVQV

-283 SQITQTEEKFDPDQS
+283 SQVTQTEEKFDPDQT

-311 NKEADQAVTQSQ
+311 NKESDQTVTQSQ
-323 NVPDS
+323 NVPDGT
-328 AVPTGSAGTSSNSN
+328 VPTNGGGQSSNSN

-347 VNYEISKTTRTEVTA
+347 VNFEISKTTRTEITA

-377 ITTPA
+377 ITAPTA
-382 TKAGTTPKWSARTP
+382 KAGETAKWSPRTP

-429 AAATEGSA
+429 APATEGSA
-437 APSAFAFDKNDIM
+437 APSAFAFDKNDVM

-482 GGTIVNA
+482 GGTVVNA

-496 GVAAA
+496 GLVAA
-501 FGGTSGTNGLI
+501 FGGTNGTTALA
-512 DGAEGPVDERL
+512 DGSEGPVDERL

-533 AAAMRQVSEVVN
+533 AAAMRQVSDVVN
-545 GNPEQTVSVIR
+545 GNPEQTVGVIR

>member
-1 MTERPL
+1 MTEQPT
-7 WALGCFWLNWSK
+7 GCLVRVCPSRSK
-19 RLDRFLAILRS
+19 RLERFLTILKS
-30 AGPAKLAAAFGV
+30 AGPAKLAAAFAV

-57 GAEER
+57 GTEEQ

-67 DLSAKDAAAVTEG
+67 DLSAKDAAAVSEG

-185 ASIVVGLERGSLSE
+185 ASIVVGLERGNLSD

-204 IRNLVASSVEGLAAD
+204 IRNLVASSVEGLVAD

-271 AARVQV
+271 GARVQV

-283 SQITQTEEKFDPDQS
+283 SQVTQTEEKFDPDQT
-298 APRSTRTIEETDA
+298 APRSTRTIEEVDA
-311 NKEADQAVTQSQ
+311 NKESDQTVTQGQ
-323 NVPDS
+323 NVPDGT
-328 AVPTGSAGTSSNSN
+328 VPTASAGQSSNSN

-347 VNYEISKTTRTEVTA
+347 VNYEISKTTRTEITA

-377 ITTPA
+377 VTAPA
-382 TKAGTTPKWSARTP
+382 TKAGEAVKWSARTP

-429 AAATEGSA
+429 SPATQGSE

-467 FVARPLIKGVFQPVA
+467 FVARPLIQGVFQPPVGA
-482 GGTIVNA
+482 ETNA
-489 DGTISQT
+489 DGTLS
-496 GVAAA
+496 GALVASA
-501 FGGTSGTNGLI
+501 GGTGDNPALA
-512 DGAEGPVDERL
+512 GAGDGPVDSRL

-545 GNPEQTVSVIR
+545 SNPEQTVGVIR
-556 SWLQETK
+556 AWLQETK

>member
-1 MTERPL
+1 M
-7 WALGCFWLNWSK
+7 
-19 RLDRFLAILRS
+19 
-30 AGPAKLAAAFGV
+30 AAAFGV

-51 MIMFRM
+51 MIMFRL
-57 GAEER
+57 GVEEQ

-67 DLSAKDAAAVTEG
+67 DLSPKDAAAVTEG

-107 RMLLASEGLPGQ
+107 RMQLASEGLPGQ

-125 IFDKQNA
+125 IFDKQSA
-132 LGATSFVQNV
+132 LGATTFVQNV

-162 RNSRVH
+162 RNARVH
-168 LVIPEKAL
+168 LVLPEKAL
-176 FQTNAEPPT
+176 FQTNAEPPK

-204 IRNLVASSVEGLAAD
+204 IRNLVASSVEGLS
-219 KVTILDGRGELLAGA
+219 TENISILDGRGELLAGA
-234 SNGAD
+234 TTGGDANG
-239 GGAAA
+239 AA

-271 AARVQV
+271 GARVQV

-283 SQITQTEEKFDPDQS
+283 SQVTETEEKFDPDQTT
-298 APRSTRTIEETDA
+298 PRSTRTIEETDA
-311 NKEADQAVTQSQ
+311 NKELDQTVTQSQ
-323 NVPDS
+323 NVPDG
-328 AVPTGSAGTSSNSN
+328 AIPGAGAGQSSNSN

-347 VNYEISKTTRTEVTA
+347 VNYEISKTTRTQVTA

-377 ITTPA
+377 ITAPA
-382 TKAGTTPKWSARTP
+382 SKAGEAVKWSARTP
-396 AEMEQITALVRSAA
+396 AEMAQITALVRSAA
-410 GISAE
+410 GISPE

-429 AAATEGSA
+429 AATAIGTE
-437 APSAFAFDKNDIM
+437 APLPFDFDKNDIM

-467 FVARPLIKGVFQPVA
+467 FVARPLVAGVFQPASV
-482 GGTIVNA
+482 TTVRNA
-489 DGTISQT
+489 DGTL
-496 GVAAA
+496 VAV
-501 FGGTSGTNGLI
+501 GPDGTALALPGSEVT
-512 DGAEGPVDERL
+512 EMDERL

-533 AAAMRQVSEVVN
+533 AAAMKQVSDIVN
-545 GNPEQTVSVIR
+545 DNPEQTVAVIR
-556 SWLQETK
+556 SWLTEPR